1 MKGLNHQLQLDIQI
15 RKIEVVAANFFNSEQ
30 FGFGNLFIFTI
41 IDLGK

>member
-30 FGFGNLFIFTI
+30 FGLIKRI
-41 IDLGK
+41 YKMSYS